1 MNTTITLKEL
11 LEKDKSFIIP
21 EYQRGYIWGKSR
33 KASRNSVEYIL
44 ETLIHHFE
52 SGVEVFLQGLTVTED
67 DSSIVL
73 IDGQQRT
80 TFFYLLFQYLRYKG
94 NFTIRYK
101 IRTESENF
109 LNQDLKNINFDNIC
123 ESEDEKYQDIYY
135 FKRTLRIIHE
145 KLCKFDKDKFSNF
158 LLKKIKFLYINI
170 PEDKAVEVFTMMN
183 GSKAIMKTEE
193 IIKAELLRLVSS
205 PVVNSAQ
212 EEWEENNIRSRYAR
226 EWDKWLYWW
235 NKEEVRTFY
244 QIEHNKVMGLLI
256 ETYFNSKNSNPKFKF
271 SFENFKHI
279 LFSSIKNESVE
290 AKQIFYELRQL
301 QKNFEDVFYS
311 INDNLY
317 LHNKIGAILCVFD
330 SENRKKFINDFFA
343 TRIISIAN
351 IEDYYNLV
359 FLNLTHTQIID
370 AIFNK
375 NQNEDDNADPV
386 DINKK
391 ALIDILQND
400 DLYWTSGNKSDN
412 QKILADLLLLRLNV
426 EEDTKLHRPFD
437 FSIWKKGKYS
447 LEHIFPKS
455 KSFRLIDGKYYLE
468 NKPDEPIQKKDTIG
482 LLNRA
487 DFNNNGSVHCIGN
500 LVLLYGPENSKFGNR
515 SFEEK
520 KKIYFNYDLK
530 TVKTMKSLSLL
541 HTISIFSNSKWE
553 VEEIQKNKANIIE
566 RAKEY
571 YGM

>member
-33 KASRNSVEYIL
+33 KASKNSVEYIL
-44 ETLIHHFE
+44 ETLINHFD
-52 SGVEVFLQGLTVTED
+52 SGVEVFLQGLTVTENN
-67 DSSIVL
+67 SSIVL

-80 TFFYLLFQYLRYKG
+80 TFFYLLFQYLKYKG
-94 NFTIRYK
+94 KFTIRYS
-101 IRTESENF
+101 IRTESDNF
-109 LNQDLKNINFDNIC
+109 LNQDIKTIDFDNIC
-123 ESEDEKYQDIYY
+123 ETEEERFQDIYY

-145 KLCKFDKDKFSNF
+145 KLVNCDKDKFTNF
-158 LLKKIKFLYINI
+158 LLNKIKFLYINI

-183 GSKAIMKTEE
+183 GSKAVMKTEE
-193 IIKAELLRLVSS
+193 IIKAELLRLVSK
-205 PVVNSAQ
+205 PTVNSAQ

-235 NKEEVRTFY
+235 NKEEIRTFY

-301 QKNFEDVFYS
+301 QKYFEDVFYS
-311 INDNLY
+311 INDGIY

-330 SENRKKFINDFFA
+330 NDNRRKFINDFFA
-343 TRIISIAN
+343 NRTISIAD
-351 IEDYYNLV
+351 IENYYNLV
-359 FLNLTHTQIID
+359 FLNLNHTQIMD

-375 NQNEDDNADPV
+375 NQNEDDNEDPV
-386 DINKK
+386 EINKK
-391 ALIDILQND
+391 ALIDILQYD

-412 QKILADLLLLRLNV
+412 QKILADLLLLRLNI

-468 NKPDEPIQKKDTIG
+468 NKPDEPIQKKVTIG